1 MIQPMKRPSI
11 KPALESKPAMPKTLE
26 EADETIR
33 LLHETLVTL
42 TKRARQIEDIQ
53 SAGSHVRLLKKL
65 RDKK

>member
-1 MIQPMKRPSI
+1 M
-11 KPALESKPAMPKTLE
+11 PALKSKPAMPTSLE

-33 LLHETLVTL
+33 RLHETLVTL

-65 RDKK
+65 RDQK